1 MELAVK
7 APLKQFENWNIE
19 GDIQRFEAEN
29 AEKGQIVFYGPSNFT
44 RWSREWGN
52 IPLREALLGKSGK
65 PCCVNRGFGTSA
77 PEHHLCFYS
86 RVIRPLEPKALVY
99 SPGLGNSFLFGYTA
113 EETFRLAQRVVQYAR
128 NDFPDMPIY
137 IVDMSLFKQ
146 KGKEKYPL
154 YKAYSEWLRELC
166 DAVPGCTFLD
176 VNAYEPLNSWD
187 LLAEDKIHFNAE
199 GYRRYAEF
207 FKEALKHEL
216 DQFKQCSGFAPA
228 KPEHCFFFGNMV
240 FLK

>member
-44 RWSREWGN
+44 RWSKEWGN

-65 PCCVNRGFGTSA
+65 LCCVNRGFGTSM

-99 SPGLGNSFLFGYTA
+99 TPGLGNALMFGYTA
-113 EETFRLAQRVVQYAR
+113 EETFRLAQRVVLYAR

-137 IVDMSLFKQ
+137 LVGMNLFNRQGAKNFQ
-146 KGKEKYPL
+146 THKDYNH
-154 YKAYSEWLRELC
+154 WLKELC
-166 DAVPGCTFLD
+166 ETVPGCVYLD
-176 VNAYEPLNSWD
+176 VDAHEPLRRGD
-187 LLAEDKIHFNAE
+187 IYIEDKVHYNPE
-199 GYRRYAEF
+199 GYRLYAEF
-207 FKEALKHEL
+207 FREALKHEL
-216 DQFKQCSGFAPA
+216 DQF
-228 KPEHCFFFGNMV
+228 
-240 FLK
+240 